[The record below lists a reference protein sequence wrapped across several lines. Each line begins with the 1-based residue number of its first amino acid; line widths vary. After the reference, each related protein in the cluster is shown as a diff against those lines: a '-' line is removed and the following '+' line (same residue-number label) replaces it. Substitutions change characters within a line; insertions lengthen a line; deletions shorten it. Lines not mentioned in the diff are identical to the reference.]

1 MKLKM
6 KNLKVF
12 VEVKRICANFL
23 YKKTPFAAHKL
34 SVYKRTRNR
43 VLRCFL
49 KILVYFCLVMG
60 RAGLG
65 PPNSTVSPCLGQ

>member
-12 VEVKRICANFL
+12 VEVKKDL
-23 YKKTPFAAHKL
+23 YDFFILENACCRPLAACLHKNEKSTFTL
-34 SVYKRTRNR
+34 
-43 VLRCFL
+43 LFEIIGCF
-49 KILVYFCLVMG
+49 ILLMG

-65 PPNSTVSPCLGQ
+65 PPNM